1 MAVGPK
7 VRSWVQRAAGAED
20 LEVADQAVE
29 GEKYVVQ
36 DVEEPAAVAGC
47 QCEAV
52 MAQVGM
58 RRE

>member
-1 MAVGPK
+1 MAVCPK

-29 GEKYVVQ
+29 EEKYAVQ
-36 DVEEPAAVAGC
+36 DVEGPAAVAGW